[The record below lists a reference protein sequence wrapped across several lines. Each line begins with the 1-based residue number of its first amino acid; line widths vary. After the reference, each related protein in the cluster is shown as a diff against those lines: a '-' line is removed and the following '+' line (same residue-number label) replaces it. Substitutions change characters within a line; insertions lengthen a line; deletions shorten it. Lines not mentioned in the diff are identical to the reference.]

1 MRRPTATIKLQPQS
15 NVSRKH
21 PLFDSLIGYAQF
33 GHLSALLDTPDPHS
47 GQLINA
53 IGELLGRES

>member
-1 MRRPTATIKLQPQS
+1 MIIRITTAQIKLQPQS

-21 PLFDSLIGYAQF
+21 PLFDCLIGYAQF
-33 GHLSALLDTPDPHS
+33 GHLSALSDTPVPHS

-53 IGELLGRES
+53 IG